1 MPIRWISGAMIA
13 RTFAPRAAVGPP
25 WDDRLVTRWRA
36 ARPRPAVWPARTARG
51 LALAA
56 PGLAWLGLA
65 GAASAHGTVD
75 PTPPSLWVLATAWH
89 LDPTVALP
97 LVATALAWLWVV
109 ARIDRRHPHSR
120 VPVPRSIAFLLG
132 LAVIA
137 VALQSGVERYDTTLF
152 SIHMVQHLLLM
163 LIAPPLLLLGA
174 PITQLL
180 RVVSPGVRRRVL
192 LPFLHS
198 GPMVFLSHPVTAWL
212 LFTLVLWGTH
222 FSPLFD
228 VALENP
234 PVHQLEHVLY
244 LVAAMLF
251 WFPVVGADPGP
262 RRLGYP
268 ARGLYLLLQMPP
280 SSFLAMAVLFT
291 DAPLYSHYA
300 TLGAPYGVSALADQ
314 QAAAGIMWVWS
325 DVTFIAAILIVV
337 GAWMRHDER
346 RTIEVEARVDEQ
358 RAALA
363 ARADRLA
370 ASKAGASAASAI
382 SPPAGASA
390 GAGASAPAAAQPGS
404 GEASSSR

>member
-1 MPIRWISGAMIA
+1 M
-13 RTFAPRAAVGPP
+13 
-25 WDDRLVTRWRA
+25 TRWRA
-36 ARPRPAVWPARTARG
+36 ARSRPARRLARTARW
-51 LALAA
+51 LALAVL
-56 PGLAWLGLA
+56 GLSWLGLA
-65 GAASAHGTVD
+65 GGVVAHGAVD
-75 PTPPSLWVLATAWH
+75 PTPPSLWLMATAWH
-89 LDPTVALP
+89 LDPTVLVP

-109 ARIDRRHPHSR
+109 RRIDRRHPHNP
-120 VPVPRSIAFLLG
+120 VPVPRTIAFLLG
-132 LAVIA
+132 LLVIA

-152 SIHMVQHLLLM
+152 SIHMVQHLLLI
-163 LIAPPLLLLGA
+163 LVAPPLLLLGA

-180 RVVSPGVRRRVL
+180 RVVSPGFRRRIL
-192 LPFLHS
+192 LPVLHS
-198 GPMVFLSHPVTAWL
+198 GPIVFVSHPVTAWL

-234 PVHQLEHVLY
+234 RVHQLEHVLY
-244 LVAAMLF
+244 LVAAILF

-262 RRLGYP
+262 RPLGYP

-325 DVTFIAAILIVV
+325 DVTFIAAILLLV

-370 ASKAGASAASAI
+370 ASKAGAPA
-382 SPPAGASA
+382 AGAAAAAGSAVGPSA
-390 GAGASAPAAAQPGS
+390 GAAPQPGS
-404 GEASSSR
+404 GEASSAR

>member
-1 MPIRWISGAMIA
+1 MLRSE
-13 RTFAPRAAVGPP
+13 P
-25 WDDRLVTRWRA
+25 WDDSRVRWLA
-36 ARPRPAVWPARTARG
+36 LRPRW
-51 LALAA
+51 LALPAL
-56 PGLAWLGLA
+56 GLAWLGLA
-65 GAASAHGTVD
+65 GGAAAHGAFD
-75 PTPPSLWVLATAWH
+75 PTPPSPWTLATAWH

-109 ARIDRRHPHSR
+109 DRIDRRHPLNP
-120 VPVPRSIAFLLG
+120 VPVPRTIAFLLG
-132 LAVIA
+132 LFVIA

-163 LIAPPLLLLGA
+163 LVAPPLLLLGA

-180 RVVSPGVRRRVL
+180 RVVSPGFRRRVL

-234 PVHQLEHVLY
+234 PVHQLEHGLY

-268 ARGLYLLLQMPP
+268 ARALYLLLQMPP
-280 SSFLAMAVLFT
+280 SSFLAMAVLFAG
-291 DAPLYSHYA
+291 APLYDHYA
-300 TLGAPYGVSALADQ
+300 ALGAPYGVSALADQ

-325 DVTFIAAILIVV
+325 DMTLIAAILLVV
-337 GAWMRHDER
+337 GAWMRADER
-346 RTIEVEARVDEQ
+346 RSVEVEARVDEQ

-370 ASKAGASAASAI
+370 ATKAGATVGSTVG
-382 SPPAGASA
+382 PVVG
-390 GAGASAPAAAQPGS
+390 PAATAQPGS